1 MPIQLGNR
9 PKGQPSGNRGKE
21 NTHVVL
27 CQRGKLNRNGAGE
40 ECRQPD
46 VALNSD
52 DGLRRC
58 QCGDHHTCP
67 TRVSHLAIERRA
79 GGRFG
84 GADHVGFK
92 TLRHRSERCRPTDR
106 PTGWPTGWPR
116 PTSKATLSKPRLP
129 PPPHSRWVVQ
139 TRRPLRQPAEEL
151 PLRVVLADHDQ
162 SSGPR
167 LGGHRDRLHHLA
179 RQLPGGAKDRD
190 HSTRSMGPATDFR
203 RSRPASVVSSSFTGR
218 WRSW

>member
-1 MPIQLGNR
+1 MCVPERETESKWCRRGMPAAR
-9 PKGQPSGNRGKE
+9 
-21 NTHVVL
+21 
-27 CQRGKLNRNGAGE
+27 
-40 ECRQPD
+40 CRSQ
-46 VALNSD
+46 
-52 DGLRRC
+52 LRRWPPPMS
-58 QCGDHHTCP
+58 CGDHDTCP
-67 TRVSHLAIERRA
+67 TRVGHLAIERRA

-92 TLRHRSERCRPTDR
+92 TLRHRSERCRPT
-106 PTGWPTGWPR
+106 GWPTGWPR
-116 PTSKATLSKPRLP
+116 PTSNATLSKPRLP

-179 RQLPGGAKDRD
+179 RQLPGGAEDRD